1 MKYEEEKLN
10 YIELE
15 ISEPIITTYTH
26 HAHLLSILGCYPQTY
41 PWIYSN
47 YIQVF
52 MNKDYLKHSWGD
64 FYFPFPY
71 ELWPA
76 DTCKWLYISKVSRNS
91 FDGEK
96 EKLIN
101 FIFKALLDKSYV
113 SVGLNHSFLTR
124 VSDLMEHHDTL
135 IHGIDM
141 VNKTLCVSDF
151 FQYGKYK
158 REKITFSEF
167 FDAFYNYEDN
177 HKDGRIM
184 IYLYKLYAECNYEFS
199 IANIEN
205 SINSYMENKTPE
217 YWTMY
222 NNANGNNIAFGR
234 DVYDSLFRLMDQA
247 ELQEELIE
255 ILPFYLCL
263 DHKRMMIKRFC
274 FLEKLECYKPF
285 SFEEII
291 RNMEEIIHKSE
302 NIINLLI
309 KYDLSRKTTILS
321 RVRNILLE
329 VMQIEFDVLKNYK
342 EKFICISEVNKD

>member
-26 HAHLLSILGCYPQTY
+26 HAHLLSILACYPQTY

-47 YIQVF
+47 YIQAYI
-52 MNKDYLKHSWGD
+52 NKDYLKHSWGD

-101 FIFKALLDKSYV
+101 FIFKALQDKNYV
-113 SVGLNHSFLTR
+113 TVGLNHSFLTR

-135 IHGIDM
+135 IYGIDM
-141 VNKTLCVSDF
+141 VNKMLHVSDF
-151 FQYGKYK
+151 FKYGKYTSE
-158 REKITFSEF
+158 RITFSEF
-167 FDAFYNYEDN
+167 FDAFYNYKEDY
-177 HKDGRIM
+177 KKEM
-184 IYLYKLYAECNYEFS
+184 LSLYKINTECDYEFS

-205 SINSYMENKTPE
+205 SVYSYMENKTPE
-217 YWTMY
+217 YWVMY
-222 NNANGNNIAFGR
+222 NNANRNNIVFGR
-234 DVYDSLFRLMDQA
+234 DIYDTLLSLIDQA

-285 SFEEII
+285 SFQEII
-291 RNMEEIIHKSE
+291 IKMEEIIQKSE
-302 NIINLLI
+302 NVVNLLI
-309 KYDLSRKTTILS
+309 KYYLSKKTTILS

-329 VMQIEFDVLKNYK
+329 VMQMEFDVLSNYK
-342 EKFICISEVNKD
+342 EKFISEVNKD